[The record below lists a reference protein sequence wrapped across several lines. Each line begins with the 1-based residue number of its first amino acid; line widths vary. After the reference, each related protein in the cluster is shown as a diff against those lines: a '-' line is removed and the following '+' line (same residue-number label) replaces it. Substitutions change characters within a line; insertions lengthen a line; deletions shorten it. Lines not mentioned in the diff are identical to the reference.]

1 MAGEVAF
8 CRCGVP
14 VGGQVRQ
21 LGQVRSARR
30 ARGVLY
36 ERFSDFFS
44 EERPMP
50 DCLASL
56 SRALGLRRLRAMG
69 TFCTA
74 DTNEMVVPES

>member
-14 VGGQVRQ
+14 VAVQVDQ
-21 LGQVRSARR
+21 LGQERSARR

-36 ERFSDFFS
+36 ERFSDFFA
-44 EERPMP
+44 EVRPMP

-56 SRALGLRRLRAMG
+56 SRALGWRRPRAMG
-69 TFCTA
+69 TFRTA
-74 DTNEMVVPES
+74 DTNEMSDLES